1 MTKTKIQKIL
11 AVVGLFALATVNFS
25 AVHAAVKIGT
35 GSVTGS
41 GAFDTDIMWNET
53 FTSNSASGS
62 VQNILIKAR
71 VNPTLNM
78 EISTGAINLGTLVPG
93 TASNGSLAIE
103 VGTNA
108 VNGVSITAR
117 SQSGGLTNTS
127 DNNVQIN
134 TLTPADDPVT
144 GESYTWSSAINA
156 TDDSSFGAY
165 TAVNTGADGLNTAKE
180 ITENTTEYNVYTT
193 NKPEATSAA
202 IDDVVFNVSATAQAD
217 TPAGDYE
224 DYVTFTVTGNF

>member
-1 MTKTKIQKIL
+1 MTKTQIQKFL
-11 AVVGLFALATVNFS
+11 AGLGLLTLATMNFS

-53 FTSNSASGS
+53 FTASSASGS
-62 VQNILIKAR
+62 VSNILIKAR

-78 EISTGAINLGTLVPG
+78 EISATEIDLGTLIPG
-93 TASNGSLAIE
+93 TAANGSLAIE
-103 VGTNA
+103 IGTNA
-108 VNGVSITAR
+108 ANGVSVTAR

-127 DNNVQIN
+127 DNTIQIN
-134 TLTPADDPVT
+134 TLTPAADPVAN
-144 GESYTWSSAINA
+144 EHYTWSSSINA
-156 TDDSSFGAY
+156 ANDSSFGTY
-165 TAVNTGADGLNTAKE
+165 TSVNTGANGLDSAKE

-193 NKPEATSAA
+193 NKPEASSATV
-202 IDDVVFNVSATAQAD
+202 DDVTFNVSATAQAE

-224 DYVTFTVTGNF
+224 DHVTFTVTGNF